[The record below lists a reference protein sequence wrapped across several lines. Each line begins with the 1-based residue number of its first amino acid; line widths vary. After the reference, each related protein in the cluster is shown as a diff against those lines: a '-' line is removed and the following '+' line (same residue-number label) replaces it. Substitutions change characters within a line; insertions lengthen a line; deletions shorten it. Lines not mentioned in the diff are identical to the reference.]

1 MNIRNT
7 QLSINQNKEN
17 LKKNQTLRKIAD
29 YIKDLF
35 WKEHTQ
41 EYTGFTDSIAIK
53 TKKLSKETKNAEI
66 FIEEIFD
73 FIKDKEE
80 KSEQEIIE
88 SIKKIRY
95 TCQHQKHIL
104 RGSILSLKKDDPALL
119 RFYQKNQSK
128 QNKEELENIEYNFYQ
143 KEEIKHANEIE
154 NQISHIEKIFQS
166 LWMKYKTP
174 VKKPKL
180 TTMEELFDLL
190 QKEVTYVSKGKHKK
204 RKAKIKNISPN
215 WKKNEVIVELEIDK
229 DRNNQKWSFGF
240 ATGFKGSP
248 ETIINEVNTYIDR
261 NIQPEKT
268 EKPEINRDEIYS
280 KLSKIVKDNW
290 NKAKV
295 IQFIPK
301 EENPTED
308 KIKISW

>member
-1 MNIRNT
+1 MNTRNI

-41 EYTGFTDSIAIK
+41 EYTWFTDSIAIK
-53 TKKLSKETKNAEI
+53 TKKLAKETQNAEI
-66 FIEEIFD
+66 FIKEIFD
-73 FIKDKEE
+73 FIKNKEE

-95 TCQHQKHIL
+95 TCQHHNHIL
-104 RGSILSLKKDDPALL
+104 KGSITSLKKEDPALI
-119 RFYQKNQSK
+119 RFYQKDQSK
-128 QNKEELENIEYNFYQ
+128 QHKRELEDIEDNFYQ
-143 KEEIKHANEIE
+143 KDEIKHANEIR

-174 VKKPKL
+174 LKKPKL

-190 QKEVTYVSKGKHKK
+190 QKEVTYISKGKHKK

-215 WKKNEVIVELEIDK
+215 WKNNEVIVELEIDK
-229 DRNNQKWSFGF
+229 DWNNQKGSFGF
-240 ATGFKGSP
+240 ATGFKGNLES
-248 ETIINEVNTYIDR
+248 IINEVNTYIDR
-261 NIQPEKT
+261 NTQPEKT
-268 EKPEINRDEIYS
+268 EKPEINRDEIYN
-280 KLSKIVKDNW
+280 KLSKIVTDNW
-290 NKAKV
+290 NKARV
-295 IQFIPK
+295 IPFIPK
-301 EENPTED
+301 EENPAED
-308 KIKISW
+308 NIKISW